1 MKKLKTIVALGLV
14 VCGLANYST
23 PVMAGAN
30 ACAPDH
36 LNRYTKS
43 VITLQNWTTTHV
55 YGNNQTCTMYCTG
68 NKEYRYCRDCE
79 QCVEILYFEKQKH
92 VNCGLGIQTLYQ

>member
-30 ACAPDH
+30 ACEH

-68 NKEYRYCRDCE
+68 NEEYIYCPDCGD
-79 QCVEILYFEKQKH
+79 LSTRLFEKRIHVHCGIDYEIIYQK
-92 VNCGLGIQTLYQ
+92 